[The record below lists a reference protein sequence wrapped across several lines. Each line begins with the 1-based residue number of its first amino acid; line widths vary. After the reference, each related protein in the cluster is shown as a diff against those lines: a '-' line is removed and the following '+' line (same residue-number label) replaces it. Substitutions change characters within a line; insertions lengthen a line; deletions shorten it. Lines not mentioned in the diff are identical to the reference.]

1 MNPTRLLVGAAKRV
15 ITPPAGLPMAGY
27 AHRTSAAT
35 GTRDELYC
43 RALVFADSE
52 TMLVLVV
59 CDLLYATRA
68 LTDQIRDRVGAAL
81 SIPEHHVMVC
91 ATHTHSGPGDLATA
105 AGAQLRADLV
115 GGIVAAVLDAA
126 AATRPAR
133 LVAGARV
140 VPGISANRRTDAGP
154 ADDTALVVTA
164 YTAEPPIEPI
174 ATIMNFACH
183 ATVLE
188 PDSSVFSADFPGAVC
203 DVLES
208 AGAGLGLYLQGCA
221 GDVNPVYVRHDEGE
235 CRRIGRIL
243 GAAGLQIA
251 LDGLGLLRGLRT
263 INPSWNEEFDASRRS
278 GAHLIRPDALHAAH
292 RLVDVETAPVQRL
305 LVNRADPSAR
315 AQAAARSMRWIQD
328 LRAEGNVFGC
338 YDVPSGEQDQLEV
351 QRFHLGANLD
361 LVALPGE
368 PFQTSALAIRRGPVG
383 TVPAGT
389 VLVAGYANQSPGYL
403 PPAAEFAGPSYEVG
417 CCQYQP
423 GVAEAVDAAAIGLLF
438 G

>member
-1 MNPTRLLVGAAKRV
+1 MNPTGLLVGAAKRV

-35 GTRDELYC
+35 GTRDELYS
-43 RALVFADSE
+43 RALVFADGA
-52 TMLVLVV
+52 TTLVLVV

-81 SIPEHHVMVC
+81 SIPRHRVMVC
-91 ATHTHSGPGDLATA
+91 ATHTHCGPGDLAIA

-115 GGIVAAVLDAA
+115 EAIVAAVLDAA
-126 AATRPAR
+126 AAGRPA
-133 LVAGARV
+133 LMVAGTRV

-154 ADDTALVVTA
+154 ADDTALVVAA
-164 YTAEPPIEPI
+164 YTAEPPIESI

-188 PDSSVFSADFPGAVC
+188 PDTSTYSADFPGAVC
-203 DVLES
+203 NALES

-243 GAAGLQIA
+243 GVAGLQVA
-251 LDGLGLLRGLRT
+251 LDGLGRLRGLRT
-263 INPSWNEEFDASRRS
+263 INPSWNEKFDASRRS
-278 GAHLIRPDALHAAH
+278 GTHLIRPDALHAAH
-292 RLVDVETAPVQRL
+292 SIVDVETAPVQRSTAT
-305 LVNRADPSAR
+305 RGDPSPR
-315 AQAAARSMRWIQD
+315 TRAAARSMRWIQD
-328 LRAEGNVFGC
+328 LRAHGNVFGC
-338 YDVPSGEQDQLEV
+338 YDVPSGKRDSLEV
-351 QRFHLGANLD
+351 LRFHLGANLD

-368 PFQTSALAIRRGPVG
+368 PFQASALTIGRGR
-383 TVPAGT
+383 AGT

-403 PPAAEFAGPSYEVG
+403 PPSAEFAGPGYEIG

-423 GVAEAVDAAAIGLLF
+423 GVAEAVDAAAIGLLS